1 MNAKEWNEGLNNID
15 PSLLEEYLKQKEK
28 AKKTPGS
35 ALRILAVAA
44 AAALLIAGA
53 VFISPLLHRGS
64 SGQET
69 DTRNSDTL
77 PYSPSLPVAP
87 LGLPGGAVMA
97 TGEKTFGTE
106 LGGSSGMAE
115 IAAPGFRIRTV
126 AEAEVT
132 EIFPDE
138 FTVPGQYSQNGVKYN
153 IARLKITRRIVG
165 NGLPDEIYLRFPSS
179 YSRAF
184 DGYDCF
190 IFSLRQVGI
199 ENFLMTDTGKQEAAY
214 FPNMFECWGG
224 LKYGAVIAFRE
235 GRIAEDFW
243 QRKGPVSWDMNILLD
258 DPERRH
264 IPAGHGTTPDEA
276 AENIL
281 RLYSDGDSEYVFRG
295 ITDYVTAEDIFTTDE
310 AKKIKERFEP
320 GSGFCYSHTL
330 YIYSSQR
337 PAVTYARVINGIP
350 TEERIILGGERGDVV
365 FYGSQYSDEDLSS
378 LPDIGSVITSLDLT
392 SLTPPHIDPSLTGGQ
407 RFIRANGFYRK
418 SADGVIPVIRIVW
431 KFYREDCYYADD
443 LYYVFDATGKAR
455 TVDRDELRGLIG
467 DDPSAPVIEDFP
479 YNDPLSYPM
488 Y

>member
-28 AKKTPGS
+28 AKKAPGS
-35 ALRILAVAA
+35 ALRILAVAT
-44 AAALLIAGA
+44 AAALLVAGA

-69 DTRNSDTL
+69 ESGEVDTF
-77 PYSPSLPVAP
+77 PESPSLPVAP
-87 LGLPGGAVMA
+87 LGLPGSAVMA

-106 LGGSSGMAE
+106 VRGSSGMAE

-126 AEAEVT
+126 VEAEVT

-138 FTVPGQYSQNGVKYN
+138 FTVPGQYYHDGVKYH

-165 NGLPDEIYLRFPSS
+165 NGLPDEIFLRFPSS
-179 YSRAF
+179 YSGAF

-190 IFSLRQVGI
+190 IFSLSQVGI
-199 ENFLMTDTGKQEAAY
+199 ENFLMTDTGKNEAAY

-224 LKYGAVIAFRE
+224 LKYGAVIAFRD
-235 GRIAEDFW
+235 GRLAEDFW
-243 QRKGPVSWDMNILLD
+243 QQKGPVSWDVNILLD

-264 IPAGHGTTPDEA
+264 FPAGHGTTPDEA

-310 AKKIKERFEP
+310 AEKIKDRFEP
-320 GSGFCYSHTL
+320 GSGSCYSHTL
-330 YIYSSQR
+330 HMYSSQS
-337 PAVTYARVINGIP
+337 PAVTYTRVIGGIP

-365 FYGSQYSDEDLSS
+365 FYGSRYSDEDLSS

-392 SLTPPHIDPSLTGGQ
+392 SLTPPHLDPSLTGEPS
-407 RFIRANGFYRK
+407 FIRANGFYRK

-431 KFYREDCYYADD
+431 KFYRENCYYADD
-443 LYYVFDATGKAR
+443 LYCVFDSAGKAR
-455 TVDRDELRGLIG
+455 AV
-467 DDPSAPVIEDFP
+467 
-479 YNDPLSYPM
+479 
-488 Y
+488 